1 MILKYTFSLRQVLL
15 LIYVSLLIVTVSS
28 IALFSYW
35 KGSQAV
41 ETGVQK
47 LFTGATRAAQ
57 ERVANLMSAAP
68 MGLREYGMLAQRNL
82 LPIDNHKALGLFFA
96 ERLRQNLAYAWV
108 GFGDARTGEYI
119 GATRRDGEIR
129 VYSARP
135 KIDGG
140 MPVESHI
147 ESSGLLRAGKSVENS
162 PYRVTEKGWFKQG
175 MANQGV
181 SWLPPHKF
189 TSGQLG
195 VSIVMPL
202 VLPGSKEPVG
212 VFHVDMFMDSLE
224 EFLDKIDISKNGRV
238 YLMDQSGVEIVSQK
252 LWRSGDPALAAAIS
266 LPNWRQHL
274 DTESVEVLPYQHA
287 GKAWYFGAERIH
299 IPDSPGVILGVIAPG
314 KDFTGDIEYN
324 ALAALVFGLAALIV
338 GTLALI
344 FYVRRVTEPLQLAC
358 DELDKL
364 GMLIFD
370 DRSVELT
377 SSVREIAVVNRT
389 ANHMRSSLRS
399 FSRYV
404 PIELVREFINSG
416 RAAELGGERRRLTIQ
431 FSDIKGFSGIA
442 EKLKPEELVA
452 EMSDYF
458 STVSGALRNHRGTIG
473 QIYGDGILAF
483 FNAPEIYPDHE
494 ASACRA
500 ALEVQQLLKKDRATR
515 REAGR
520 PEFSVRIGLE
530 VGEVIVGNIGTADR
544 FAYNVIGDA
553 VNLASRLEG
562 LCKYYGTAIIAT
574 CELKMATGAN
584 FEWRHLDRVK
594 VVGRLSD
601 VDIYELL
608 SVAGDLS
615 AQAAARRD
623 AFEVALADYFAGR
636 FAEAAEKFSD
646 LRNIDGDLP
655 ATIFTQRC
663 EGLLRDPP
671 RGDWSGVYSHASK

>member
-1 MILKYTFSLRQVLL
+1 MTLKYTYSLRQMLL
-15 LIYVSLLIVTVSS
+15 FIYVSLLIVTVSS

-35 KGSQAV
+35 KASEAV
-41 ETGVQK
+41 ESQVEQHFTGV
-47 LFTGATRAAQ
+47 TRAAE
-57 ERVANLMSAAP
+57 ERVANLMSLAP
-68 MGLREYGMLAQRNL
+68 LGLREYGMLAQRNL

-96 ERLRQNLAYAWV
+96 ERLRQRLAYAWI

-119 GATRRDGEIR
+119 GVTRRGGDIR

-147 ESSGLLRAGKSVENS
+147 ERSGLLRAAKSEENS

-175 MANQGV
+175 MAIQGI

-189 TSGQLG
+189 SSGQMG

-202 VLPGSKEPVG
+202 VLPGSKEPIG
-212 VFHVDMFMDSLE
+212 VFHIDMFMDSIE
-224 EFLDKIDISKNGRV
+224 EFLDKTRISKSGRIH
-238 YLMDQSGVEIVSQK
+238 LMDQSGVEIVSQK
-252 LWRSGDPALAAAIS
+252 LWRNGDPALAGAIS
-266 LPNWRQHL
+266 LPNWRQNL
-274 DTESVEVLPYQHA
+274 DTEPVETLSYQHD
-287 GKAWYFGAERIH
+287 GKAWSFGAERMDF
-299 IPDSPGVILGVIAPG
+299 PESPGWIVSVIAPSN
-314 KDFTGDIEYN
+314 DFTGGIEFTV
-324 ALAALVFGLAALIV
+324 LVTLVFGLAALII
-338 GTLALI
+338 GTLVLI
-344 FYVRRVTEPLQLAC
+344 FYVKRITEPLQLAC

-370 DRSVELT
+370 DRSVEPT
-377 SSVREIAVVNRT
+377 SSVREIAVVKRT
-389 ANHMRSSLRS
+389 ANNMRSSLRS

-404 PIELVREFINSG
+404 PIELVRGFITSG
-416 RAAELGGERRRLTIQ
+416 HTAELGGERRRLTIQ

-458 STVSGALRNHRGTIG
+458 STVSGALSKHRGTIG

-494 ASACRA
+494 VNACRA
-500 ALEVQQLLKKDRATR
+500 ALEIQQLLKKDRATR

-562 LCKYYGTAIIAT
+562 LCKYYGTAIMAT
-574 CELKMATGAN
+574 RELKMATGAN

-608 SVAGDLS
+608 SVSGDLS

-623 AFEVALADYFAGR
+623 AYEVALADYFAGR
-636 FAEAAEKFSD
+636 FAEAAEKFSE
-646 LRNIDGDLP
+646 LKNIDGDSP
-655 ATIFTQRC
+655 AALFTQRC
-663 EGLLRDPP
+663 EELLRNPP
-671 RGDWSGVYSHASK
+671 SGDWSGVYSHASK